1 MSIFKRKIK
10 GDRVVTA
17 EYALALLTRPAGV
30 ETQSPYRGV
39 HKRR

>member
-17 EYALALLTRPAGV
+17 EHVLAWLTRPAGV
-30 ETQSPYRGV
+30 DTE
-39 HKRR
+39 

>member
-10 GDRVVTA
+10 GDRVIAA

-30 ETQSPYRGV
+30 DMM
-39 HKRR
+39 